1 MKLPKRILDKVKEK
15 ESFIRQEVGDDYYEW
30 ISDSETELLM
40 PNDFKKVIEILGRTL
55 E

>member
-15 ESFIRQEVGDDYYEW
+15 ETFIRQEAGDDYYEW
-30 ISDSETELLM
+30 ISDSETELLRQD
-40 PNDFKKVIEILGRTL
+40 DFKRVIEILGRTP